1 MRHASAL
8 LLVTFFGLS
17 MALGPQASKC
27 VSCCPTPR
35 DDVPAL
41 SNLACCG
48 EGCGE
53 KLASGQES
61 PCLTSGGTALARSQ
75 AMLVIPTPATS
86 LDAGSFDPVHATFWL
101 PARARP
107 GSVPRRC

>member
-1 MRHASAL
+1 MRQAIAL
-8 LLVTFFGLS
+8 LLLTFFGWSL
-17 MALGPQASKC
+17 ALGSPASKC

-35 DDVPAL
+35 DDGPVL
-41 SNLACCG
+41 STLACCG

-53 KLASGQES
+53 KVASGQES

-86 LDAGSFDPVHATFWL
+86 LDAGSFDLVHATFWL